1 MMIDIFTEQKP
12 QPKIYVADIEVE
24 VKTPIKKIKV
34 KRYET
39 SKYNLDR
46 IPCVMHN
53 EDIASSQQKERLYKK
68 IFKTYI
74 GKGDFDELIFR
85 ITKISN
91 VKFLSNLSYK
101 FDYDKH

>member
-1 MMIDIFTEQKP
+1 MLIDIFTEQKP

-39 SKYNLDR
+39 SKYKLDR
-46 IPCVMHN
+46 ISCVMHDG
-53 EDIASSQQKERLYKK
+53 EIASPQQKRNLFKT
-68 IFKTYI
+68 IFKKYI
-74 GKGDFDELIFR
+74 GKGDFDELIFS

-101 FDYDKH
+101 FDYNKH

>member
-1 MMIDIFTEQKP
+1 MLIDIFTEQKP
-12 QPKIYVADIEVE
+12 QPKIYVADIEIE

-39 SKYNLDR
+39 SKYKLER
-46 IPCVMHN
+46 ISCVMHDG
-53 EDIASSQQKERLYKK
+53 DIATQEQKKRLYKEV
-68 IFKTYI
+68 FKKYI
-74 GKGDFDELIFR
+74 GKGDFDELIFS

-91 VKFLSNLSYK
+91 VKFLSNISYK